1 MGQRGKVV
9 ARNKK
14 AYHDY
19 HIEETLEAGIILQGT
34 EVKSIRRGS
43 ISIKDGYARV
53 ENGEVFMYNVHI
65 APYEQGNRF
74 NHEPERKRKLLLNKR
89 EIRRLIGYVKTT
101 GYTLVPLRVY
111 FNDRNLVKIDL
122 GVAKGKKLYDKRRD
136 LAEKT
141 AQRQIDRA
149 LRERQKE

>member
-149 LRERQKE
+149 LRERQKG

>member
-111 FNDRNLVKIDL
+111 FNNRNLVKIDL
-122 GVAKGKKLYDKRRD
+122 GIAKGKKMYDKRRD

-141 AQRQIDRA
+141 AQRQIERA
-149 LRERQKE
+149 MRERQKD

>member
-43 ISIKDGYARV
+43 ISIKDGYAKV
-53 ENGEVFMYNVHI
+53 ENGDVFLYNVHI

-89 EIRRLIGYVKTT
+89 EIRRLIGYVKIT

-122 GVAKGKKLYDKRRD
+122 GVAKGKKMYDKRRD

-141 AQRQIDRA
+141 AQRQIERA
-149 LRERQKE
+149 LRERRKE

>member
-43 ISIKDGYARV
+43 VSIKDGYAKV
-53 ENGEVFMYNVHI
+53 ENGEVFLYNVHI

-101 GYTLVPLRVY
+101 GYTLVPLRVH

-122 GVAKGKKLYDKRRD
+122 GIAKGKKMYDKRRD

-141 AQRQIDRA
+141 AQRQIERA
-149 LRERQKE
+149 LRERQKD

>member
-43 ISIKDGYARV
+43 ISIKDGYAKV
-53 ENGEVFMYNVHI
+53 ENGEVFLYNVHI

-89 EIRRLIGYVKTT
+89 EIRRLIGYVKIT

-111 FNDRNLVKIDL
+111 FNDRNLVKIGL
-122 GVAKGKKLYDKRRD
+122 GVAKGKKMYDKRRD
-136 LAEKT
+136 IAERDAK
-141 AQRQIDRA
+141 REIDR
-149 LRERQKE
+149 RTKEYNRQ